1 MGNQPDRC
9 AHIIHT
15 SWIGI
20 AANVLLAAFKTG
32 VGIVGTKFS
41 QRPAE
46 LQSLVPGMHV
56 WSWWTTITASE
67 GTIIA

>member
-1 MGNQPDRC
+1 MGNQPDRR

-32 VGIVGTKFS
+32 VGIVGTKLS

-46 LQSLVPGMHV
+46 LQPLVPGMHV
-56 WSWWTTITASE
+56 VVVVDHNYSE
-67 GTIIA
+67 